1 MAPQKRKR
9 SDRTSVDGGD
19 NRPSPHRP
27 GNTGLAQHDREPD
40 SSRRSSRGGPGGGR
54 GGGNRNE
61 RRNSTNPKFAAPVA
75 APSTPG
81 RMSPP
86 SRPPSAVAPSTPVA
100 LPAPISVPTSNTVVN
115 ERTPARSTPS
125 APFDYAFITE
135 ERISAWEASGRQ
147 EVVDAGNQ
155 ALKDEDAMDLGSIF
169 QELIRASLDGRID
182 ATDGGSCIRDILG
195 ANPANDNKRTAFF
208 DPQTLFLDTLSMV
221 YDAEDGPFNPLLRSF
236 AVATEIPALTMRQKL
251 DAQLLQNLGLTR
263 DTFIRV
269 GIRQAT
275 HLLYRQAN
283 YNLLREETEGYSK
296 LLTELF
302 TTSASEPPSGEV
314 VEDAFERLKGL
325 IGTFDLD
332 VGRVLDITLD
342 VFAAVLI
349 KHYRFFIKLLRVSSW
364 WPRNELLDG
373 SAASHSGLP
382 NWALPSSPGWTSTE
396 EDEELSRQQR
406 HVRDTAFWARAREV
420 GLYAFFELGGRRVVD
435 EESKRRILGA
445 SSGKDAKLG
454 ADRQWIEETGTYPP
468 SGNRTAAQLLGFKL
482 RFYTSEARDKDDFLP
497 ANLIYL
503 TALLIKIGFI
513 SLRDLYPHLWPLDEN
528 MEAVRET
535 RTKELAD
542 KERLNRPGGG
552 ANALMLAGALADDT
566 LPNNGRTRETTATK
580 PDSTPKPTGTED
592 VEHTDKLDEPTD
604 QKVQLLTCLLTI
616 GAIPESLFIL
626 GRFPWLPEAYP
637 ELLDLIHRIVNYS
650 IKDVYDMARPL
661 SSHDPECSTKKVADL
676 DQNGMPKGQVRLV
689 QIPTRKLLR
698 WPFPDK
704 FDTNDNNSYRFY
716 WDEWADNIPVCQTVD
731 DVFTLCSTL
740 LNYSGV
746 NIGKDPSLLSKL
758 ARIGTKS
765 LCDDRSP
772 ENLARWQDL
781 LKRLLVPALSMTKSN
796 TSVVNEIYEMLRFYP
811 VSVRYSVYA
820 EWFEGQISRLPAM
833 RTAFARA
840 RLETLSTMKRI
851 SMTNLTSM
859 ARTLA
864 KTAYACPG
872 IVFSVALS
880 QIEAYT
886 NLTEVVVECAKYFT
900 DLGYDVLVWSL
911 MSSLGG
917 KDRNRTNAEFALLPS
932 RWLLALSRFSGKVF
946 RRYSI
951 MNVSPV
957 LQYVND
963 QLYRG
968 NATDLVILKEL
979 IAQMAGVVPDTDFT
993 DAQITAMTGGELL
1006 RRQTLINLQ
1015 DKRYESTKTAK
1026 RLMKALTETK
1036 LAGQLLLSISQHR
1049 QSAIYTVSDGEA
1061 HIKML
1066 ATMIDDTQ
1074 LILFQYLDLLRSN
1087 LSVEE
1092 FDKQVPGIPELLT
1105 EFGLQPNLAFMI
1117 GRISLMHRLSKITSS
1132 LSNGNSKSP
1141 SQTDLPIGRVDPE
1154 GDVGMADVLGDTGKT
1169 GDQSTTGDATPS
1181 RDDSSATELAN
1192 GDESKQLNATQSTLS
1207 ANVVVPSADAFLET
1221 LEPVTSTVQTILP
1234 ESTWKAITPEFYTTF
1249 WSATLGDL
1257 AIPSSSYELEISR
1270 LLKEQGEIMKD
1281 RTDMTRAGTD
1291 RKEAAKKAL
1300 ESTREALLSEFG
1312 KQVGVYKQTKAR
1324 LLSRKAFWFPTTA
1337 KADLVSDAVLESCI
1351 IPRLVLSPSDADF
1364 CFKMIRFLHDNGP
1377 PNFRTLSLLGRIF
1390 RANRLRTLIFT
1401 STVRE
1406 AENLGRFLRLL
1417 LTDLARWHAD
1427 SAVYEKEAWGSNAN
1441 LPGFAKALD
1450 QDGKPK
1456 GFLDHDDGKISF
1468 KGFLFTFHKN
1478 LNTALRECLEGTEWM
1493 HIRNAI
1499 TILKSVVEV
1508 FPAIDFMGRN
1518 FIKQLETVTAR
1529 EKGSREDL
1537 SLTGNAVLVQ
1547 LKKRSSQWIMVQA
1560 FGSNIVEPG
1569 QMNGMTVKSTTPSEA
1584 SKATLN
1590 ANAPSFMPKSRASS
1604 RGAGTIRQSNTA
1616 EVEDGEVDDAKVASA
1631 DTATAGNSEP
1641 STDANAVISGSKDE
1655 TVDAPSRR
1663 DPSSRGSTPKLSTS
1677 SSTGSQQRNDMKGS
1691 DRSYSLPNRP
1701 DAPLPS
1707 RQDLERYPSLRHG
1720 ERRDNREPRMQS
1732 DLGRSERHGER
1743 LREFPPND
1751 RRSLDG
1757 PPRDLGRTSDRLSER
1772 ERARPDPPP
1781 RWTPDSAREHAER
1794 LSNGN
1799 RMSESASRLS
1809 RESAMPPPRSSGSA
1823 LDRGPSANLDRIV
1836 PINPDRLELIN
1847 PERASL
1853 ITGDSPRHL
1862 RDDFRDRPSSRPE
1875 SPRRFASERDKSELR
1890 RDERPNRSAVPD
1902 SFHSSRGRYDD
1913 SLPPPAGPR
1922 GDRTTDDHLKR
1933 GGPDRAREP
1942 SAFQPPLSTQR
1953 SLDHDHGRLNA
1964 SPRQPADPNFGRLN
1978 PAPPVS
1984 DIPSGPRDRSSRGN
1998 RMSSASQQRRDIR
2011 TLDPPRPPTPDKQP
2025 PTGPSSNWHTRRTAS
2040 GQFDAGSSAPAPAP
2054 STPATPSSTPVVHP
2068 DRLRQLGV
2076 QAVQPTAPSQPL
2088 SSPETAGIHP
2098 DRLKAFGSEALAP
2111 NQAGPNRG
2119 RPSAPPIVTGPPSG
2133 PKVSQPS
2140 PVTPGANGLTA
2151 PTGPASA
2158 TDRAARG
2165 GRRQLAGINNMLQQ
2179 AGQQNLPDRDRI
2191 GSIRG
2196 RSGRMNAMG
2205 QPDSPVHSSPSHGL
2219 PLPPPPPPPLPPA
2232 RPDTR
2237 DLGTD
2242 LVNPQRADLI
2252 TGVKSAAEDHG
2263 RGDRDRT
2270 GRRDRSGRHSRRT
2283 SRSRSQDRSREP
2295 KVAPIDDERVPRS
2308 DHRDRRARDPER
2320 ERYPRE
2326 PAGVRDITA
2335 GRDGREGVKERE
2347 RDSIRRDGRERD
2359 PARDGHEAGWG
2370 PAGERGFS
2378 GRSRDM
2384 RTESKTGERRESRG
2398 SRDDSGRKRRGEEP
2412 TTDVR
2417 GHEKRARR

>member
-9 SDRTSVDGGD
+9 SDRTSVDGSD

-27 GNTGLAQHDREPD
+27 GNPGFPQHDRDLD
-40 SSRRSSRGGPGGGR
+40 SNRRQGRGGGR
-54 GGGNRNE
+54 GGGNRIE
-61 RRNSTNPKFAAPVA
+61 RRNSTNPKYVPQVA
-75 APSTPG
+75 APPTPG
-81 RMSPP
+81 QMSPP
-86 SRPPSAVAPSTPVA
+86 SRPPSAVTPSTPVPA
-100 LPAPISVPTSNTVVN
+100 APSTSVPVSNVVADEPAFTPSTPPAPY
-115 ERTPARSTPS
+115 
-125 APFDYAFITE
+125 DYAFITE
-135 ERISAWEASGRQ
+135 ERVSAWEIRGRQ
-147 EVVDAGNQ
+147 EVVDAGKQ
-155 ALKDEDAMDLGSIF
+155 ALKDEDAMDLCSLF
-169 QELIRASLDGRID
+169 QELIRASLDGRIG
-182 ATDGGSCIRDILG
+182 AADGGSCIRDILG
-195 ANPANDNKRTAFF
+195 PNTGYDNQRTANF

-221 YDAEDGPFNPLLRSF
+221 YDAEDGPFSPLLRVFTVS
-236 AVATEIPALTMRQKL
+236 TEIPPLIMRQKL

-302 TTSASEPPSGEV
+302 TTSASEPPSSEA

-349 KHYRFFIKLLRVSSW
+349 KHFRFFIKLLRVSSW
-364 WPRNELLDG
+364 WPRNDLVNG
-373 SAASHSGLP
+373 SKASLTGLP
-382 NWALPSSPGWTSTE
+382 NWALPSSQGWTTTD
-396 EDEELSRQQR
+396 EDEELSRKER
-406 HVRDTAFWARAREV
+406 FARDTSFWARAQEV
-420 GLYAFFELGGRRVVD
+420 GLDAFFELGGRRVVD
-435 EESKRRILGA
+435 ETSRRIMGEGPEKNA
-445 SSGKDAKLG
+445 RFGT
-454 ADRQWIEETGTYPP
+454 DRQWIEETGTYPP

-482 RFYTSEARDKDDFLP
+482 RFYTSEARDKDDILP

-528 MEAVRET
+528 MEAVREA
-535 RTKELAD
+535 RMKELAE

-566 LPNNGRTRETTATK
+566 LPNNGRAREANATK
-580 PDSTPKPTGTED
+580 PDSSAKSASVDD
-592 VEHTDKLDEPTD
+592 VEDADKLDEPTD

-637 ELLDLIHRIVNYS
+637 ELLDLIHRIASYS
-650 IKDVYDMARPL
+650 IKDVYNMTRPTT
-661 SSHDPECSTKKVADL
+661 SQEPECSTKRIADL

-716 WDEWADNIPVCQTVD
+716 WDEWADNIPVCQSVD
-731 DVFTLCSTL
+731 DVFTLCSTF

-765 LCDDRSP
+765 LSDDRSP

-781 LKRLLVPALSMTKSN
+781 LKRLLVPALSLTKSN
-796 TSVVNEIYEMLRFYP
+796 TSVVNEIYDMLRFYP
-811 VSVRYSVYA
+811 VSVRYSIYA
-820 EWFEGQISRLPAM
+820 EWFEGQTSRLPAM

-851 SMTNLTSM
+851 SMTNLTTM

-968 NATDLVILKEL
+968 NSTDLVILKEL

-1036 LAGQLLLSISQHR
+1036 LAGQLLLSIAQHR
-1049 QSAIYTVSDGEA
+1049 QSAIYTVSDDEA

-1092 FDKQVPGIPELLT
+1092 FDEQVPGIPELLT

-1117 GRISLMHRLSKITSS
+1117 GRTSLMHRLTRITSS
-1132 LSNGNSKSP
+1132 LSNGTSKSP
-1141 SQTDLPIGRVDPE
+1141 SQPDLPLDKIDSE
-1154 GDVGMADVLGDTGKT
+1154 GDVGMMDV
-1169 GDQSTTGDATPS
+1169 ST
-1181 RDDSSATELAN
+1181 DSSKTATDQPTASDVSTAKDELS
-1192 GDESKQLNATQSTLS
+1192 SKELGTSEETTQSNASQLTTS
-1207 ANVVVPSADAFLET
+1207 TNIVVPSADAFLEI

-1234 ESTWKAITPEFYTTF
+1234 ETTWKAITPEFYTTF

-1281 RTDMTRAGTD
+1281 RTDMTRAGID

-1324 LLSRKAFWFPTTA
+1324 LLSRKAYWFPITA
-1337 KADLVSDAVLESCI
+1337 KADLVSDAVLESCL

-1417 LTDLARWHAD
+1417 LSDLARWHAD
-1427 SAVYEKEAWGSNAN
+1427 SAVYEKEAWGPNAN

-1518 FIKQLETVTAR
+1518 FIKQLESVTLR
-1529 EKGSREDL
+1529 EKGAREDL

-1569 QMNGMTVKSTTPSEA
+1569 QMNGMTVKPATPPKS
-1584 SKATLN
+1584 SLN
-1590 ANAPSFMPKSRASS
+1590 ANAPTFQPSSRASS
-1604 RGAGTIRQSNTA
+1604 RGDGTARIPNAA
-1616 EVEDGEVDDAKVASA
+1616 EVEDGEVDDARV
-1631 DTATAGNSEP
+1631 T
-1641 STDANAVISGSKDE
+1641 STDAAATANPTTADVDVVMSGSKDE
-1655 TVDAPSRR
+1655 KGGTLSGR
-1663 DPSSRGSTPKLSTS
+1663 DTSSRGNTPKPSIPSTTAGPQS
-1677 SSTGSQQRNDMKGS
+1677 RNDIRGS
-1691 DRSYSLPNRP
+1691 DRSHNLPSRP

-1707 RQDLERYPSLRHG
+1707 RQDLERHTSHRHG
-1720 ERRDNREPRMQS
+1720 DRRDIREPRAQS
-1732 DLGRSERHGER
+1732 DLSREDRHGGR
-1743 LREFPPND
+1743 LREFTSNG

-1757 PPRDLGRTSDRLSER
+1757 PLRDSGRLDRPLDR
-1772 ERARPDPPP
+1772 ERLRPEPPP
-1781 RWTPDSAREHAER
+1781 RWTPESAREHAER
-1794 LSNGN
+1794 VTNGN
-1799 RMSESASRLS
+1799 RMADPASR
-1809 RESAMPPPRSSGSA
+1809 RENAMLPPRSSGTPS
-1823 LDRGPSANLDRIV
+1823 DRGLGANSDRTV

-1853 ITGDSPRHL
+1853 ISGDSPRHL

-1875 SPRRFASERDKSELR
+1875 SPRRFPSDREKVDPR
-1890 RDERPNRSAVPD
+1890 RDDRSNRSSATD
-1902 SFHSSRGRYDD
+1902 SFHSSRSRYDD

-1922 GDRTTDDHLKR
+1922 GDRSTDGRSER
-1933 GGPDRAREP
+1933 GIPERVRDV
-1942 SAFQPPLSTQR
+1942 SAFQQTPPTQR
-1953 SLDHDHGRLNA
+1953 SLDPDHGRLNA
-1964 SPRQPADPNFGRLN
+1964 SPRPPADPNFGRLN
-1978 PAPPVS
+1978 QGPSVS

-1998 RMSSASQQRRDIR
+1998 RMSGASQRRDIR
-2011 TLDPPRPPTPDKQP
+2011 PMDPPRPPTPDKQP
-2025 PTGPSSNWHTRRTAS
+2025 PTGPSSNWHSRRATS
-2040 GQFDAGSSAPAPAP
+2040 GQFDTSSAATPSTSTAP
-2054 STPATPSSTPVVHP
+2054 STPSSTPVVHP

-2076 QAVQPTAPSQPL
+2076 QAVQPTTTPQPL

-2098 DRLKAFGSEALAP
+2098 DRLKAFGNEAP
-2111 NQAGPNRG
+2111 NQPGPNRT
-2119 RPSAPPIVTGPPSG
+2119 RPSAPPIITGPPSG
-2133 PKVSQPS
+2133 PKVSQSS
-2140 PVTPGANGLTA
+2140 PVTPGANGLAA

-2158 TDRAARG
+2158 TDRAVRG

-2191 GSIRG
+2191 GNIRG
-2196 RSGRMNAMG
+2196 RSNRMNAMG
-2205 QPDSPVHSSPSHGL
+2205 QPDSPIHSNAGQGL
-2219 PLPPPPPPPLPPA
+2219 PIPPPPPPPVRLEN
-2232 RPDTR
+2232 R

-2252 TGVKSAAEDHG
+2252 TGVKPTPEERG
-2263 RGDRDRT
+2263 YGDRDRQ

-2283 SRSRSQDRSREP
+2283 SRSRSQDRGREA
-2295 KVAPIDDERVPRS
+2295 KVGAVDDERGPRP
-2308 DHRDRRARDPER
+2308 DHRDRRTRDPER
-2320 ERYPRE
+2320 ERYPRAE
-2326 PAGVRDITA
+2326 AVGGRDATG
-2335 GRDGREGVKERE
+2335 GRDGREGGKERDRE
-2347 RDSIRRDGRERD
+2347 RDSTRRDGRERD
-2359 PARDGHEAGWG
+2359 PTREVHEASWG
-2370 PAGERGFS
+2370 QAGERGGG
-2378 GRSRDM
+2378 GRNRDM
-2384 RTESKTGERRESRG
+2384 RAEGRTNERRESRG
-2398 SRDDSGRKRRGEEP
+2398 SRDDGGRKRRSEEP
-2412 TTDVR
+2412 SMDGR